1 MNAGGPGDITPED
14 LRVRLQH
21 VADSLNAASAPAR
34 RSGFRLGVIGGIAL
48 VILAFFLGRRR
59 GRLTRTFVELRRY

>member
-1 MNAGGPGDITPED
+1 MSASGPGDITRED
-14 LRVRLQH
+14 LEARLQQ
-21 VADSLNAASAPAR
+21 VADAVNNASAPAR

-48 VILAFFLGRRR
+48 VIAAFFLGRRR

>member
-1 MNAGGPGDITPED
+1 MSAPSPEGITAED
-14 LRVRLQH
+14 LQQRLQR

-34 RSGFRLGVIGGIAL
+34 RSGFRLGLIGGVAL
-48 VILAFFLGRRR
+48 VVLAFFLGRRR

>member
-1 MNAGGPGDITPED
+1 MNAGGPGNITPED
-14 LRVRLQH
+14 LRVRLQR

>member
-1 MNAGGPGDITPED
+1 MSAARPGNVTGED
-14 LRVRLQH
+14 LLARLQQ
-21 VADSLNAASAPAR
+21 VADAVNTSSAPAR
-34 RSGFRLGVIGGIAL
+34 RSGFRLGVIAGVAL

>member
-1 MNAGGPGDITPED
+1 MNAGVPGAVTPED
-14 LRVRLQH
+14 LRARLQQ

>member
-1 MNAGGPGDITPED
+1 MNAGGAGDITRED
-14 LRVRLQH
+14 LRVQLQH

-48 VILAFFLGRRR
+48 VILAFFLGKRR